1 MSKECE
7 VMLLEKRNVYG
18 NERFFP
24 KCDNARKVLDL
35 MGKNSFSQWELSKV
49 EKLGYIIMPWSWAVD
64 ELSTEPPIR
73 LSGNLVDCGST
84 QY

>member
-1 MSKECE
+1 MSKEYE

-24 KCDNARKVLDL
+24 KCDNARNVLNL
-35 MGKNSFSQWELSKV
+35 MGKNSFAKWELSNV

-64 ELSTEPPIR
+64 ELSTEPKFTSRPWD
-73 LSGNLVDCGST
+73 SQPGMND
-84 QY
+84 